1 MGKKDKTP
9 PPPPPNACI
18 SCMKRPA
25 APHNG
30 GLCEVCAPPLNV
42 PRTLAAMAARRFL
55 LLGRLPVPARPAAA
69 LDYYQPGF

>member
-1 MGKKDKTP
+1 
-9 PPPPPNACI
+9 
-18 SCMKRPA
+18 MKRPA

>member
-1 MGKKDKTP
+1 MGKPKTP

-18 SCMKRPA
+18 QCMKRSA

-42 PRTLAAMAARRFL
+42 PRLREFIELRRLVGAAAARAWLAASAPGSDRYG
-55 LLGRLPVPARPAAA
+55 LGA
-69 LDYYQPGF
+69 

>member
-1 MGKKDKTP
+1 MPKPKAPP

-30 GLCEVCAPPLNV
+30 GLCEVCAPPLKV
-42 PRTLAAMAARRFL
+42 PRLRAAMAARRAL
-55 LLGRLPVPARPAAA
+55 LLGA
-69 LDYYQPGF
+69 